1 MKNVETLLK
10 EISLKEKDTIVVAVS
25 GGPDSMALLHM
36 LYQFQKKYPFT
47 LVCAHVNH
55 SKRKESEDEA
65 IFVKKYCEERHIL
78 FEYLKIED
86 WGNKNFHD
94 EAHHRR
100 YEFFETVVKK
110 YHASYLFTA
119 HHGDDLMET
128 ILMRLT
134 RGSTMHGYHAFSPLE
149 KRKEYT
155 LVRPLLHQSKE
166 DLLAYVQKH
175 QIPYV
180 IDQTNMKDT
189 YTRNR
194 YRKVVLPFL
203 KKENPNVI
211 EKFNEFS
218 SLLEEYELYVQ
229 KQVHEIY
236 ENIVHDCYIKVLE
249 YQNQTSLIR
258 KKILEQWLLDIY
270 GEEVSA
276 LNQRHIDAIDNL
288 LCSTKSNGTLDL
300 PNHYHLYRNYDQA
313 QITHENFTNDPYDYV
328 LVDKVLLPNGKKIEK
343 ISESFETDNF
353 ICYLSTKE
361 IQLPLYVRS
370 RKRGDRMEVKGLSGT
385 KKIKDI
391 FIDEKIPISLRDT
404 WPIVCDAKGKIVWL
418 PGLKK
423 SKFDKTKEK
432 KYDIILKYH

>member
-100 YEFFETVVKK
+100 YEFFETVVRK

-128 ILMRLT
+128 ILMRIT
-134 RGSTMHGYHAFSPLE
+134 RGSTMHGYRAFRPIE
-149 KRKEYT
+149 KRKDYT
-155 LVRPLLHQSKE
+155 LVRPFLYQSKE
-166 DLLAYVQKH
+166 DLLKYVH
-175 QIPYV
+175 RYHIPYV
-180 IDQTNMKDT
+180 IDESNTKDT

-194 YRKVVLPFL
+194 YRKVILPFL

-218 SLLEEYELYVQ
+218 SLLEEYEQYIQ
-229 KQVHEIY
+229 KQVQEKY
-236 ENIVHDCYIKVLE
+236 DTIVNDHSIHVSE
-249 YQNQTSLIR
+249 YQKQDSLIR
-258 KKILEQWLLDIY
+258 KKILEQWLLNLYQDDI
-270 GEEVSA
+270 VQ
-276 LNQRHIDAIDNL
+276 LTKRHIEELDHL
-288 LCSTKSNGTLDL
+288 LCSNKPNATLDL
-300 PNHYHLYRNYDQA
+300 PNHYHLYRNYAQA
-313 QITHENFTNDPYDYV
+313 QISHENFTNDPYDYV
-328 LVDKVLLPNGKKIEK
+328 LVDEVLLPNGKKIEK

-361 IQLPLYVRS
+361 IQLPLFVRS

-391 FIDEKIPISLRDT
+391 FIDEKIPIFLRDT